1 MLLDFGKNG
10 LVNENSEQT
19 SREFKSQEK
28 QLDAKM

>member
-10 LVNENSEQT
+10 LVNENSKLT
-19 SREFKSQEK
+19 SCEFKSQEK